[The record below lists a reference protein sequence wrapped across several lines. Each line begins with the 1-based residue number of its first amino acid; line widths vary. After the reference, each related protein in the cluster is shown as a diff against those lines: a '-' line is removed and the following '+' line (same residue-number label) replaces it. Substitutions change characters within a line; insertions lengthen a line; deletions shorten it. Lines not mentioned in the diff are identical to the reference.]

1 MQLITLKDFN
11 NLSKTVSISLY
22 KVYYVKSLRDRK
34 KYFDFIIE
42 NNSEKLASIFKGWT
56 NSIGAN
62 ILSISKQDYNPLGN
76 SVNILISE
84 GKVEKEIL
92 DLSCNEGDFLVHLDK
107 SHISLHTYPEIDYS
121 IKNNVYRLD
130 IDIQTC
136 GNISPINLAE
146 NIINTFNPD
155 VISIDYKVRGINRE
169 GFGKFDFG
177 EKNLNEISLF
187 LSKDT
192 KSKYDLL
199 ESIYKDGKI
208 SFAKLRK
215 KDLDNSNCEEEV
227 NYIFDKCIL

>member
-1 MQLITLKDFN
+1 MELITLKDFN

-22 KVYYVKSLRDRK
+22 KVYYVKSLKERK

-92 DLSCNEGDFLVHLDK
+92 DLSCNEGNFLVHLDK

-146 NIINTFNPD
+146 NIITTFKPD

-169 GFGKFDFG
+169 GDEGFDFG
-177 EKNLNEISLF
+177 EKIINKISSFLNKE
-187 LSKDT
+187 T
-192 KSKYDLL
+192 KLKYNIL
-199 ESIYKDGKI
+199 ESVYKEGKI

-215 KDLDNSNCEEEV
+215 RDLDNLDCEDEI
-227 NYIFDKCIL
+227 NNIFNNCIL